1 MKSKPNLRASA
12 QPNPIGL
19 IIKRMPPRLKEALEN
34 LGRDN
39 DALCWKIADK
49 VAELN
54 TWTITAGI
62 QCQIFDVCNA
72 VAIVMNT
79 DYSAFRIYDF
89 YLVGE
94 KLSKPAHRKKVES
107 LPFSHLL
114 YARQHSSVPENK
126 ITFLE
131 IVNRDIELMDAN
143 NGTPVA
149 KYTLEEAVTGVNRRR
164 NKALSTLS
172 GDDTP
177 AFTPALNLEE
187 ELPLRDLLVSVLD
200 AVEYVEKSMR
210 KLEAH
215 VKTANDSIMLGR
227 AVENMA
233 RGMTLAREFLM
244 TLVEQMAE

>member
-1 MKSKPNLRASA
+1 
-12 QPNPIGL
+12 
-19 IIKRMPPRLKEALEN
+19 MPPRLRNALES

-54 TWTITAGI
+54 TWTISAGI

-72 VAIVMNT
+72 AAIVMDT

-94 KLSKPAHRKKVES
+94 KLSKPSHRKLVEP

-114 YARQHSSVPENK
+114 YARQHSSNTENK

-131 IVNRDIELMDAN
+131 IVNKDIALMDEN
-143 NGTPVA
+143 QGRPVA
-149 KYTLEEAVTGVNRRR
+149 KYTLEEAVTGKNRRR
-164 NKALSTLS
+164 DKALQLLS
-172 GDDTP
+172 NDDVP
-177 AFTPALNLEE
+177 VFTPPINTPDGETSTA
-187 ELPLRDLLVSVLD
+187 ELLKSVLD

-210 KLEAH
+210 ALEVH
-215 VKTANDSIMLGR
+215 IKNANESILLGR
-227 AVENMA
+227 AVENIA
-233 RGMTLAREFLM
+233 RGMTLAREFTM
-244 TLVEQMAE
+244 SIVEHLAE